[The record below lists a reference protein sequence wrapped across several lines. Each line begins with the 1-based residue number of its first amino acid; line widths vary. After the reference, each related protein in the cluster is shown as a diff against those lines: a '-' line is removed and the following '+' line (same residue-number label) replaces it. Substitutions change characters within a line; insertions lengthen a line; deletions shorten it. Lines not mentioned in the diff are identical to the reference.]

1 MTTAE
6 LKERM
11 KRFALRILKMVDSL
25 PRTYSGVAIAKQ
37 IVRSGTS
44 PGANYRAACLA
55 KSHKDFVNKLKI
67 VEEELDETIYWIELI
82 IDAELIP
89 ERKMRPLYGE
99 AVELLKI
106 IVSSINTS
114 KRNLNDSASS
124 LQ

>member
-44 PGANYRAACLA
+44 PDANYRAACLA

-114 KRNLNDSASS
+114 KRNLNNSASS